1 MPKRAMEPYG
11 RFTKEATWACPQDDG
26 EVSAALQTLC
36 STEEDSRCIACQD
49 EAQSPKKKLLMYAGD
64 FLEDDTEAF
73 LGLAENLDFQ
83 KYDVTLLVCGGGDDF
98 AEEQIIGL
106 PAGLRILYRGQPFN
120 GKAEEIAQNELFLKG
135 KIKDIPHAFYK
146 REARRLFGEAK
157 FDCAIDLT
165 GKKSLFSVVAK
176 EMDGVRFFQYNAR
189 FVREKQIAKAGRPA
203 GNRIC
208 HRKLLYCQIPG
219 KQSSCYYRGSHSG
232 TGYRESQLYL
242 YVPAKSPER
251 SESFLPSGEKYLSL
265 HYRKRERVSE
275 AESYG
280 FRSSPGGKG
289 DPYRMA

>member
-1 MPKRAMEPYG
+1 M
-11 RFTKEATWACPQDDG
+11 QDDG
-26 EVSAALQTLC
+26 EVCRRLADIVFHGK
-36 STEEDSRCIACQD
+36 EDSRCIACQD

-64 FLEDDTEAF
+64 FSEGDDTEAF

-83 KYDVTLLVCGGGDDF
+83 KYDVTLLVCGGGDDL

-106 PAGLRILYRGQPFN
+106 PTGLRILYRGQPFN
-120 GKAEEIAQNELFLKG
+120 GKAEEIAKNELFLKG

-189 FVREKQIAKAGRPA
+189 FVREKQIAKELAGQQVIVSATESYFIARYQGNNPA
-203 GNRIC
+203 VITVEA
-208 HRKLLYCQIPG
+208 I
-219 KQSSCYYRGSHSG
+219 SG
-232 TGYRESQLYL
+232 TGYRENQSYL
-242 YVPAKSPER
+242 YVPAESPER
-251 SESFLPSGEKYLSL
+251 SGKLLTVWRKNNVFTLP
-265 HYRKRERVSE
+265 KRERVSE

-280 FRSSPGGKG
+280 FQIFTWREG
-289 DPYRMA
+289 